1 MHRIIES
8 ATAATFPGSYPMRTR
23 LLVIIL
29 LAAILSAC
37 GDAGDFKKKIIN
49 SDNGEPL
56 ILFASATYEVAASFM
71 SLGDLL
77 DDGVGFC
84 VSGDALFV
92 APPAPAPGEV
102 VQISFTDCLD
112 EYGVTYNGAVS
123 MEITAF
129 TDWENLEYSLLFDG
143 LSAESDWFAGV
154 AMVSGALDYTIAG
167 KAGSVELPA
176 GTFMTEGETSK
187 LELDALSI
195 TTELDEENPDVTET
209 SVDSSGEQSSESLDS
224 LPVTLKTSS
233 VLREDTASET
243 ELLCP
248 QSGALRLTTTRDG
261 SNASLEY
268 PSGTDNVYQIRT
280 NGSFI
285 ERFDC
290 L

>member
-1 MHRIIES
+1 
-8 ATAATFPGSYPMRTR
+8 
-23 LLVIIL
+23 
-29 LAAILSAC
+29 
-37 GDAGDFKKKIIN
+37 
-49 SDNGEPL
+49 
-56 ILFASATYEVAASFM
+56 M

-102 VQISFTDCLD
+102 VQISFTDCLH
-112 EYGVTYNGAVS
+112 ENGVTYNGAVS
-123 MEITAF
+123 MTISAF
-129 TDWENLEYSLLFDG
+129 TDWQNLAYDLLFDG

-167 KAGSVELPA
+167 KVGSVELPA
-176 GTFMTEGETSK
+176 GTFVTEVTTGQAGK
-187 LELDALSI
+187 LELDVLNI
-195 TTELDEENPDVTET
+195 TRELDADNPDVTEI
-209 SVDSSGEQSSESLDS
+209 SVDSSGEQSSATLGTA

-233 VLREDTASET
+233 VLKEDTASET

-285 ERFDC
+285 ERYDC
-290 L
+290 I

>member
-1 MHRIIES
+1 
-8 ATAATFPGSYPMRTR
+8 MRTR
-23 LLVIIL
+23 FLVIIL

-37 GDAGDFKKKIIN
+37 GDAADFKKKIIN

-56 ILFASATYEVAASFM
+56 ILFASANYELVDSFKYIGGKLIDGDEFCSDPAAATFT
-71 SLGDLL
+71 D
-77 DDGVGFC
+77 
-84 VSGDALFV
+84 
-92 APPAPAPGEV
+92 PT
-102 VQISFTDCLD
+102 ISPIFINFQDCLD
-112 EYGVTYNGAVS
+112 EKGITYTGTVTMAIPAEELPVS
-123 MEITAF
+123 
-129 TDWENLEYSLLFDG
+129 DWENLSYSLDFTG
-143 LSAESDWFAGV
+143 LLASSDWFAGEV
-154 AMVSGALDYTIAG
+154 MVSGALDYTIAG

-233 VLREDTASET
+233 ILKEDTASET